1 MTDIFSGLFSHPVS
15 TKKFAIAE
23 GERYEIV
30 VDFANYKGKNITM
43 RNDRG
48 VAGNLDYMA
57 TDRVMRF
64 VVGDTETNCD
74 NNGPVPS
81 DLRSI
86 PPPPQTDVTKSF
98 TFSRIG
104 DEWLIDGVGWAD
116 IEHRILTR
124 PKLGED
130 EIWELRHGG
139 GNASHPIHIHLVDF
153 QVLSRMGGRNE
164 VLPYEAAGMKD
175 VIWIA
180 PGEVVRVVARYAPW
194 PGVYMF
200 HCHNLVHEDHK

>member
-1 MTDIFSGLFSHPVS
+1 M
-15 TKKFAIAE
+15 K
-23 GERYEIV
+23 
-30 VDFANYKGKNITM
+30 
-43 RNDRG
+43 NDRG

-57 TDRVMRF
+57 TDRVIRF
-64 VVGDTETNCD
+64 VVGDVETNCD

-81 DLRSI
+81 DLRYI

-130 EIWELRHGG
+130 EIWELIHGG

-153 QVLSRMGGRNE
+153 QVLSRTGGRNE

-180 PGEVVRVVARYAPW
+180 PGETLKVVARYAPW

-200 HCHNLVHEDHK
+200 HCHNLVHEDHE